1 MIECLSTLEIRMYKF
16 KTEPYEHQ
24 KDALKKCWEKEAFAI
39 FAEMGTGKT
48 KIALDNACILYNRGK
63 IDRLLVVAPKGAYM
77 TWFDQEIPTHVPD
90 YIEKK
95 VVIWKQST
103 SQKYMSELRSM
114 MNNNFELKI
123 MIMNVEAFSSK
134 RGVDF
139 ARLFLIGRSMMI
151 VDESTTIKNP
161 KAKRTKAI
169 LALANETRYR
179 RILTGSPV
187 TNSPLDLWA
196 QMDFLDPY
204 ILGQSSYYAFRT
216 RYAVVITANA
226 AGGTHTYQKIIK
238 FKNLKEL
245 GELVAPHSYRV
256 LKKDCLDLPDKVY
269 TKREVELSDE
279 QKEAYKDMKAN
290 AMSVLKG
297 QSMTAVNVLTQLIRL
312 HQITCG
318 HMKTDAGHT
327 IDLKSSRI
335 DELMQILGE
344 TTGKVI
350 IWANY
355 IHDIEKIEAN
365 IALSDFG
372 ADSLCTYYGATATE
386 DRQKC
391 INEFQDPDSKLR
403 FFIGNTQTGGYG
415 ITLTEASTVIYYSNN
430 YDLEKRI
437 QSEDRAHRIGQKNK
451 VLYIDLVA
459 KGTVDE
465 KIIKSLRSKVNI
477 AKEISGEELST
488 WI

>member
-1 MIECLSTLEIRMYKF
+1 MYKF

-24 KDALKKCWEKEAFAI
+24 KDALKRCWNKESFAI

-48 KIALDNACILYNRGK
+48 KIALDNACILYNKGK
-63 IDRLLVVAPKGAYM
+63 IDRVLVIAPKGTYM
-77 TWFDQEIPTHVPD
+77 TWVEQEIPLHIPD
-90 YIEKK
+90 YIEAK
-95 VVIWKQST
+95 VLAWKPST
-103 SQKYMSELRSM
+103 SEKYKAQLKNIRESEYK
-114 MNNNFELKI
+114 LKI
-123 MIMNVEAFSSK
+123 FVMNVESLSTKKGIKEAL
-134 RGVDF
+134 
-139 ARLFLIGRSMMI
+139 LFLNFKSMMI

-161 KAKRTKAI
+161 KAKRTKNI
-169 LALANETRYR
+169 LSLAKEAKYR

-187 TNSPLDLWA
+187 TQSPMDLWA
-196 QMDFLDPY
+196 QMDFLDPE
-204 ILGQSSYYAFRT
+204 ILGQQSYYAFRT
-216 RYAVVITANA
+216 RYAVMITANA
-226 AGGTHTYQKIIK
+226 AGGTHKYQKIVK
-238 FKNLKEL
+238 FRNLSQL
-245 GELVAPHSYRV
+245 GKLVSPHAYRI
-256 LKKDCLDLPDKVY
+256 LKKDCLDLPAKMY
-269 TKREVELSDE
+269 SKRDVELTDE
-279 QKEAYKDMKAN
+279 QKEAYGEMKQN
-290 AMSVLKG
+290 AIAQLKG
-297 QSMTAVNVLTQLIRL
+297 QSTTALNVLTQLIRL

-318 HMKTDAGHT
+318 HMKLDTGST
-327 IDLKSSRI
+327 MNLNSNRL
-335 DELMQILGE
+335 DELMHILGE

-355 IHDIEKIEAN
+355 IHDIERIEAT

-372 ADSLCTYYGATATE
+372 QESCCTYYGATPS
-386 DRQKC
+386 DKRQEC
-391 INEFQDPDSKLR
+391 IRKFQDPDSKVR

-437 QSEDRAHRIGQKNK
+437 QSEDRAHRIGQKNP

-465 KIIKSLRSKVNI
+465 KIIQSLRNKVNI

>member
-1 MIECLSTLEIRMYKF
+1 MYKF

-24 KDALKKCWEKEAFAI
+24 KDALKKCWNKEAFAI

-48 KIALDNACILYNRGK
+48 KIALDNACILYNKGK
-63 IDRLLVVAPKGAYM
+63 IDRLLVVAPKGTYM
-77 TWFDQEIPTHVPD
+77 NWVDQEIPTHVPD
-90 YIEKK
+90 YIEKD
-95 VVIWKQST
+95 ILAWRPNIT
-103 SQKYMSELRSM
+103 EKYELQLKAIRDF
-114 MNNNFELKI
+114 NNYKFKI
-123 MIMNVEAFSSK
+123 FVMNVESLSTKKGIYYAK
-134 RGVDF
+134 
-139 ARLFLIGRSMMI
+139 LFLTGKSMMI

-161 KAKRTKAI
+161 QAKRTKNI
-169 LALANETRYR
+169 LDLAKEAKYR

-187 TNSPLDLWA
+187 TQSPMDLWS
-196 QMDFLDPY
+196 QMDFLDPE
-204 ILGQSSYYAFRT
+204 ILGQSSFYAFRT
-216 RYAVVITANA
+216 KYAVMITATA
-226 AGGTHTYQKIIK
+226 AGGTHKYQKIVK
-238 FKNLKEL
+238 FRNLKQL
-245 GELVAPHSYRV
+245 GQAVSPHSYRI
-256 LKKDCLDLPDKVY
+256 LKKDCLDLPEKSFV
-269 TKREVELSDE
+269 KREVELSDE
-279 QKEAYKDMKAN
+279 QKRAYVEMKAN
-290 AMSVLKG
+290 ATTILKG
-297 QSMTAVNVLTQLIRL
+297 QSATALNVLTQLIRL

-318 HMKTDAGHT
+318 HMKTDDGE
-327 IDLKSSRI
+327 IINLKNSRL

-355 IHDIEKIEAN
+355 VHDILNIERAIKN
-365 IALSDFG
+365 EYGPTSY
-372 ADSLCTYYGATATE
+372 CTYYGATKSE

-391 INEFQDPDSKLR
+391 IKKFQEASNPIR

-437 QSEDRAHRIGQKNK
+437 QSEDRAHRIGQKNP

-465 KIIKSLRSKVNI
+465 KIIQSLRNKINI
-477 AKEISGEELST
+477 AREISGEELVT

>member
-1 MIECLSTLEIRMYKF
+1 MYKF

-24 KDALKKCWEKEAFAI
+24 KDALKRCWNKESFAI

-48 KIALDNACILYNRGK
+48 KIALDNACILYNKGK
-63 IDRLLVVAPKGAYM
+63 IDRVLVIAPKGTYM
-77 TWFDQEIPTHVPD
+77 TWVEQEIPLHIPD
-90 YIEKK
+90 YIEAK
-95 VVIWKQST
+95 VLAWKPST
-103 SQKYMSELRSM
+103 SEKYKAQLKNIRESEYK
-114 MNNNFELKI
+114 LKI
-123 MIMNVEAFSSK
+123 FVMNVESLSTKKGIKEAL
-134 RGVDF
+134 
-139 ARLFLIGRSMMI
+139 LFLNFKSMMI

-161 KAKRTKAI
+161 KAKRTKNI
-169 LALANETRYR
+169 LSLAKEAKYR

-187 TNSPLDLWA
+187 TQSPMDLWA
-196 QMDFLDPY
+196 QMDFLDPE
-204 ILGQSSYYAFRT
+204 ILGQQSYYAFRT
-216 RYAVVITANA
+216 RYAVMITANA
-226 AGGTHTYQKIIK
+226 AGGTHKYQKIVK
-238 FKNLKEL
+238 FRNLSQL
-245 GELVAPHSYRV
+245 GKLVSPHAYRI
-256 LKKDCLDLPDKVY
+256 LKKDCLDLPAKMY
-269 TKREVELSDE
+269 SKRDVELTDE
-279 QKEAYKDMKAN
+279 QKEAYGEMKQN
-290 AMSVLKG
+290 AIAQLKG
-297 QSMTAVNVLTQLIRL
+297 QSTTALNVLTQLIRL

-318 HMKTDAGHT
+318 HMKLDTGST
-327 IDLKSSRI
+327 MNLNSNRL
-335 DELMQILGE
+335 DELMHILGE

-355 IHDIEKIEAN
+355 IHDIERIEAT

-372 ADSLCTYYGATATE
+372 QESCCTYYGATPS
-386 DRQKC
+386 DKRQEC
-391 INEFQDPDSKLR
+391 IRKFQDPDSKVR

-437 QSEDRAHRIGQKNK
+437 QSEDRAHRIGQKNP

-465 KIIKSLRSKVNI
+465 KIIQSLRNKVNS

>member
-1 MIECLSTLEIRMYKF
+1 MFVKLEFRMYKF
-16 KTEPYEHQ
+16 KTKPYEHQ
-24 KDALKKCWEKEAFAI
+24 RDALKKCWNKEAFAV

-48 KIALDNACILYNRGK
+48 KIALDNACILYNKGK

-77 TWFDQEIPTHVPD
+77 TWVENEIPIHVPD

-95 VVIWKQST
+95 VVAWKQST
-103 SQKYMSELRSM
+103 SQKYMAELRSM
-114 MNNNFELKI
+114 MNNDFKLKI
-123 MIMNVEAFSSK
+123 MVMNVEAFSTK
-134 RGVDF
+134 KGTNF
-139 ARLFLIGRSMMI
+139 AKLFLIGRSMMI
-151 VDESTTIKNP
+151 VDESTAIKNP

-169 LALANETRYR
+169 LDLRKETKYR

-187 TNSPLDLWA
+187 THSPMDLWS
-196 QMDFLDPY
+196 QMDFLDPE

-216 RYAVVITANA
+216 RYAVVIEATA
-226 AGGTHTYQKIIK
+226 AGGTHRYQKIVK
-238 FKNLKEL
+238 FRNLKEL
-245 GELVAPHSYRV
+245 GKLVSPHSYRI

-269 TKREVELSDE
+269 SKREVELSDE
-279 QKEAYKDMKAN
+279 QKDAYKEMKRDALT
-290 AMSVLKG
+290 MLKG
-297 QSMTAVNVLTQLIRL
+297 QSMTALNVLTQLIRL

-327 IDLKSSRI
+327 IDLKSTRI

-365 IALSDFG
+365 IAFEFG
-372 ADSLCTYYGATATE
+372 ADSLCTYYGATPQ
-386 DRQKC
+386 DKRQEC
-391 INEFQDPDSKLR
+391 INKFQDPTSPIR

-465 KIIKSLRSKVNI
+465 KIIRSLRNKVNI
-477 AKEISGEELST
+477 ANEINGEELIS

>member
-1 MIECLSTLEIRMYKF
+1 MYKF

-24 KDALKKCWEKEAFAI
+24 KDALKKCYNKEAFAI

-48 KIALDNACILYNRGK
+48 KIALDNACILYNQGK
-63 IDRLLVVAPKGAYM
+63 IDRLLVIAPKGTYM
-77 TWFDQEIPTHVPD
+77 NWVDQEIPIHVPD
-90 YIEKK
+90 YVDKK
-95 VVIWKQST
+95 VVAWKQST
-103 SQKYMSELRSM
+103 SQKYMSELKSM

-123 MIMNVEAFSSK
+123 MVMNVEAFSTK
-134 RGVDF
+134 RGSDF

-151 VDESTTIKNP
+151 IDESTTIKNP

-169 LALANETRYR
+169 LDLRKETKYR

-187 TNSPLDLWA
+187 TQSPMDLWA
-196 QMDFLDPY
+196 QMDFLDPE

-216 RYAVVITANA
+216 RYAVVIEATA
-226 AGGTHTYQKIIK
+226 AGGTHRYQKIVK
-238 FKNLKEL
+238 FRNLKEL
-245 GELVAPHSYRV
+245 GDRVAPHSYRI

-279 QKEAYKDMKAN
+279 QKKAYGEMKAN
-290 AMSVLKG
+290 AMAILKG
-297 QSMTAVNVLTQLIRL
+297 ESMTAVNVLTQLIRL

-318 HMKTDAGHT
+318 HMKTDSAE
-327 IDLKSSRI
+327 ILDLKNNRL
-335 DELMQILGE
+335 DELMHILGE
-344 TTGKVI
+344 TSGKVI

-355 IHDIEKIEAN
+355 IHDIQAIEKAISAEYGT
-365 IALSDFG
+365 S
-372 ADSLCTYYGATATE
+372 SCCTYYGATPTE
-386 DRQKC
+386 ERQKC
-391 INEFQDPDSKLR
+391 INAFQGKTSIR

-415 ITLTEASTVIYYSNN
+415 ITLTAASTVIYYSNN

-437 QSEDRAHRIGQKNK
+437 QSEDRAHRIGQENK
-451 VLYIDLVA
+451 VLYIDLVT

-465 KIIKSLRSKVNI
+465 KIIQSLRNKVNI

>member
-24 KDALKKCWEKEAFAI
+24 KDALKKCYDKEAFAI

-139 ARLFLIGRSMMI
+139 AKLFLIGKSMMI

-161 KAKRTKAI
+161 QAKRTKSI
-169 LALANETRYR
+169 LKLAQETKYR
-179 RILTGSPV
+179 RIMTGSPV
-187 TNSPLDLWA
+187 TQSPMDLWA
-196 QMDFLDPY
+196 QMDFLDPE
-204 ILGQSSYYAFRT
+204 ILGQQSYYAFRT
-216 RYAVVITANA
+216 RYAVVIEATA

-245 GELVAPHSYRV
+245 GELVAPHSYRI

-269 TKREVELSDE
+269 TKRYVELTDD
-279 QKEAYKDMKAN
+279 QKKAYAQMKEN
-290 AMSVLKG
+290 ALARLNGESV
-297 QSMTAVNVLTQLIRL
+297 TAFNVLTQLIRL

-318 HMKTDAGHT
+318 HMATDSDDI
-327 IDLKSSRI
+327 IDIKSNRL

-344 TTGKVI
+344 TSGKVI

-355 IHDIEKIEAN
+355 IYDIESIKKAVKKE
-365 IALSDFG
+365 FG
-372 ADSLCTYYGATATE
+372 DDSYCTYYGATPTE

-391 INEFQDPDSKLR
+391 INKFQDPDSKLR

-459 KGTVDE
+459 KGTVDV
-465 KIIKSLRSKVNI
+465 KIIRSLRNKVNI

>member
-1 MIECLSTLEIRMYKF
+1 MYKF

-24 KDALKKCWEKEAFAI
+24 KDALKKCWNKEAFAI

-77 TWFDQEIPTHVPD
+77 NWVDLEIPTHVPD
-90 YIEKK
+90 YIGKK
-95 VVIWKQST
+95 VLAWKPST
-103 SQKYMSELRSM
+103 SEKYKAQLKDI
-114 MNNNFELKI
+114 MNLGDYRLKI
-123 MIMNVEAFSSK
+123 MVMNVEAFSTK
-134 RGVDF
+134 KGLNF
-139 ARLFLIGRSMMI
+139 AKLFLIGRSMMI

-161 KAKRTKAI
+161 QAKRTKNI
-169 LALANETRYR
+169 LSLAKETKYR
-179 RILTGSPV
+179 RIMTGSPV
-187 TNSPLDLWA
+187 TQSPMDLWS
-196 QMDFLDPY
+196 QMDFLDPE
-204 ILGQSSYYAFRT
+204 ILGQSSFYAFRT
-216 RYAVVITANA
+216 RYAIMITANA
-226 AGGTHTYQKIIK
+226 AGGTHKYQKIVK
-238 FKNLKEL
+238 FKNLAQL
-245 GELVAPHSYRV
+245 GQLVSPHSYRI
-256 LKKDCLDLPDKVY
+256 LKKECLDLPDKVY
-269 TKREVELSDE
+269 TKREIELSDE
-279 QKEAYKDMKAN
+279 QKEAYADMKAN

-297 QSMTAVNVLTQLIRL
+297 QSMTALNVLTQLIRL

-327 IDLKSSRI
+327 IDLRSNRI

-365 IALSDFG
+365 LALEFG
-372 ADSLCTYYGATATE
+372 KDSLCTYYGATPS
-386 DRQKC
+386 DKRQEC
-391 INEFQDPDSKLR
+391 INNFQDPNSPIR
-403 FFIGNTQTGGYG
+403 FFVGNTQTGGYG

-451 VLYIDLVA
+451 VLYIDLMA
-459 KGTVDE
+459 KGTVDQ
-465 KIIKSLRSKVNI
+465 KIIQSLRNKVNI
-477 AKEISGEELST
+477 AKEISGEELSS

>member
-1 MIECLSTLEIRMYKF
+1 MYKF
-16 KTEPYEHQ
+16 KTKPYEHQ
-24 KDALKKCWEKEAFAI
+24 KDALKKCWDKESFAI

-77 TWFDQEIPTHVPD
+77 NWVDLEIPTHVPD
-90 YIEKK
+90 YVEKE
-95 VVIWKQST
+95 VTAWKLST
-103 SQKYMSELRSM
+103 SQRYKAELKSIRAF
-114 MNNNFELKI
+114 NNFRLKI
-123 MIMNVEAFSSK
+123 FVMNVEALSTK
-134 RGVDF
+134 KGTD
-139 ARLFLIGRSMMI
+139 AAKLFLIGNSMMI

-161 KAKRTKAI
+161 KAKRTKNI
-169 LALANETRYR
+169 LTLAKEAKYR

-187 TNSPLDLWA
+187 TQSPMDLWS

-216 RYAVVITANA
+216 RYAVVIEATA
-226 AGGTHTYQKIIK
+226 AGGTHRYQKIVK

-245 GELVAPHSYRV
+245 GERVSPHSYRI

-269 TKREVELSDE
+269 SKRFVELSDE
-279 QKEAYKDMKAN
+279 QTKAYAEMKAN
-290 AMSVLKG
+290 AMAMLQG
-297 QSMTAVNVLTQLIRL
+297 QSATALNVLTQLIRL

-318 HMKTDAGHT
+318 HMKTDEGN
-327 IDLKSSRI
+327 IIELKNSRL

-344 TTGKVI
+344 TNGKVI

-355 IHDIEKIEAN
+355 IHDILSIEKAIKKEYG
-365 IALSDFG
+365 D
-372 ADSLCTYYGATATE
+372 DSYCTYYGATKSE

-391 INEFQDPDSKLR
+391 IYDFQNKENNCR

-415 ITLTEASTVIYYSNN
+415 ITLTAASTVIYYSNN

-437 QSEDRAHRIGQKNK
+437 QSEDRAHRIGQVNK
-451 VLYIDLVA
+451 VAYIDLVA

-465 KIIKSLRSKVNI
+465 KIIQSLKNKVNI
-477 AKEISGEELST
+477 AKEINGEELAT

>member
-1 MIECLSTLEIRMYKF
+1 MYKF

-24 KDALKKCWEKEAFAI
+24 KDALKRCWNKESFAV

-48 KIALDNACILYNRGK
+48 KIALDNACILYNQGK
-63 IDRLLVVAPKGAYM
+63 IDRLLVIAPKGTYM
-77 TWFDQEIPTHVPD
+77 NWVDQEIPIHVPD
-90 YIEKK
+90 YVEKE
-95 VVIWKQST
+95 VLAWKPSN
-103 SQKYMSELRSM
+103 SEKYKAQLRHFR
-114 MNNNFELKI
+114 MNDYKLKI
-123 MIMNVEAFSSK
+123 FVMNVEALSTIK
-134 RGVDF
+134 GLKQ
-139 ARLFLIGRSMMI
+139 AALFLIGRSMMI

-161 KAKRTKAI
+161 KAKRTKNI
-169 LALANETRYR
+169 LSLSREAKYR

-187 TNSPLDLWA
+187 TQSPMDLWA
-196 QMDFLDPY
+196 QMDFLDPE
-204 ILGQSSYYAFRT
+204 ILGQQSYYAFRT

-226 AGGTHTYQKIIK
+226 AGGTHKYQKIVK
-238 FKNLKEL
+238 FKNLSQL
-245 GELVAPHSYRV
+245 GKLVSPHSYRI

-269 TKREVELSDE
+269 TKREVELTDE
-279 QKEAYKDMKAN
+279 QQVAYKDMKAN
-290 AMSVLKG
+290 AMAVLKG
-297 QSMTAVNVLTQLIRL
+297 QSATALNVLTQLIRL

-318 HMKTDAGHT
+318 HMKTDGGE
-327 IDLKSSRI
+327 IINLKNSRLN
-335 DELMQILGE
+335 ELMQVLGE

-355 IHDIEKIEAN
+355 IHDILNIEKAIKDEYGPT
-365 IALSDFG
+365 SY
-372 ADSLCTYYGATATE
+372 CTYYGATKSE

-391 INEFQDPDSKLR
+391 IYDFQNKINDCR

-415 ITLTEASTVIYYSNN
+415 ITLTAASTVIYYSNN

-437 QSEDRAHRIGQKNK
+437 QSEDRAHRIGQENK
-451 VLYIDLVA
+451 VLYIDMVA

-465 KIIKSLRSKVNI
+465 KIIKSLRNKVNI

>member
-1 MIECLSTLEIRMYKF
+1 MYKF

-24 KDALKKCWEKEAFAI
+24 KDALKKCWNREAFAI

-48 KIALDNACILYNRGK
+48 KIALDNACILYNKGK
-63 IDRLLVVAPKGAYM
+63 IDRVLVIAPKGAYM
-77 TWFDQEIPTHVPD
+77 TWVEQEIPTHVPD

-95 VVIWKQST
+95 VLAWKQST
-103 SQKYMSELRSM
+103 SQKYKAQLKDIMDIQDYR
-114 MNNNFELKI
+114 LKI
-123 MIMNVEAFSSK
+123 MVMNVEAFSTRK
-134 RGVDF
+134 GTDF

-161 KAKRTKAI
+161 QAKRTKSI
-169 LALANETRYR
+169 LKLGRDTKYK

-187 TNSPLDLWA
+187 SRSPMDLWS
-196 QMDFLDPY
+196 QMD
-204 ILGQSSYYAFRT
+204 ILYPEILEQSSYYAFRT
-216 RYAVVITANA
+216 RYAIMITSNA
-226 AGGTHTYQKIIK
+226 AGGTHTYQRIVK
-238 FKNLKEL
+238 FQNLKQL
-245 GELVAPHSYRV
+245 GEIVAPHSYRV

-269 TKREVELSDE
+269 TKREIELSDE
-279 QKEAYKDMKAN
+279 QKEAYVDMKAN

-327 IDLKSSRI
+327 IDLRSNRI
-335 DELMQILGE
+335 DELMQILDE

-365 IALSDFG
+365 IALEFG
-372 ADSLCTYYGATATE
+372 ENSLCTYYGATPA
-386 DRQKC
+386 DKRQEC
-391 INEFQDPDSKLR
+391 IRKFQDPDSKVR

-415 ITLTEASTVIYYSNN
+415 ITLTAASTVIYYSNN

-451 VLYIDLVA
+451 VLYIDLMA
-459 KGTVDE
+459 KGTVDQ
-465 KIIKSLRSKVNI
+465 KIIQSLRSKVNI

>member
-1 MIECLSTLEIRMYKF
+1 MQIHTTPMYKF

-24 KDALKKCWEKEAFAI
+24 KDALKKCWNKESFAI

-48 KIALDNACILYNRGK
+48 KIALDNACILYNKGK
-63 IDRLLVVAPKGAYM
+63 IDRLLVVAPKGTYM
-77 TWFDQEIPTHVPD
+77 NWVDQEIPVHVPD
-90 YIEKK
+90 YIEVK
-95 VVIWKQST
+95 VLAWKQST
-103 SQKYMSELRSM
+103 SAQYRQDLRDIKDPT
-114 MNNNFELKI
+114 NFDFKI
-123 MIMNVEAFSSK
+123 MVMNVEAFSSK
-134 RGVDF
+134 KGLDY
-139 ARLFLIGRSMMI
+139 AKLFLLGKSMMI
-151 VDESTTIKNP
+151 IDESTTIKNP
-161 KAKRTKAI
+161 QAKRTKSI
-169 LALANETRYR
+169 LSLRNEAKYR
-179 RILTGSPV
+179 RIMTGSPV
-187 TNSPLDLWA
+187 TQSPMDLWS
-196 QMDFLDPY
+196 QMDFLDPE

-226 AGGTHTYQKIIK
+226 AGGTHKYQKIVK
-238 FKNLKEL
+238 FKNLAQL
-245 GELVAPHSYRV
+245 GQLVSPHSYRI

-269 TKREVELSDE
+269 TKREVELTDE
-279 QKEAYKDMKAN
+279 QQKVYGEMKAN
-290 AMSVLKG
+290 AITMLSTGETL
-297 QSMTAVNVLTQLIRL
+297 TAVNVLTQLIRL

-318 HMKTDAGHT
+318 HMKTDAGET
-327 IDLKSSRI
+327 VQLKNNRLS
-335 DELMQILGE
+335 ELMQILGE

-355 IHDIEKIEAN
+355 IHDI
-365 IALSDFG
+365 LSIKNAVEEEFG
-372 ADSLCTYYGATATE
+372 LNSCCTYYGGTKTE
-386 DRQKC
+386 DRQTC
-391 INEFQDPDSKLR
+391 INNFQDENNPVR

-465 KIIKSLRSKVNI
+465 KIIQSLRNKVNI
-477 AKEISGEELST
+477 AKEISGEELVS

>member
-1 MIECLSTLEIRMYKF
+1 MPMYKF

-24 KDALKKCWEKEAFAI
+24 KDALKKCWNKEAFAI

-77 TWFDQEIPTHVPD
+77 NWVDLEIPTHVPD
-90 YIEKK
+90 YINTK
-95 VVIWKQST
+95 VLAWKPST
-103 SQKYMSELRSM
+103 SAKYKAQLKDIMDLSDYR
-114 MNNNFELKI
+114 LKI
-123 MIMNVEAFSSK
+123 MVMNVEAFSTK
-134 RGVDF
+134 KGLNF
-139 ARLFLIGRSMMI
+139 AKLFLIGKALMI

-161 KAKRTKAI
+161 QAKRTKSMLL
-169 LALANETRYR
+169 LAKEAKYR
-179 RILTGSPV
+179 RIMTGSPV
-187 TNSPLDLWA
+187 TQSPMDLWS
-196 QMDFLDPY
+196 QMDFLDPE
-204 ILGQSSYYAFRT
+204 ILGQSSFYAFRT
-216 RYAVVITANA
+216 RYAVMITASA
-226 AGGTHTYQKIIK
+226 AGGTHKFQKIVK
-238 FKNLKEL
+238 FRNLEQL
-245 GELVAPHSYRV
+245 GRLVSPHSYRI
-256 LKKDCLDLPDKVY
+256 LKKDCLDIPDKIF
-269 TKREVELSDE
+269 TKRDIELSEE
-279 QKEAYKDMKAN
+279 QQKAYQEMKAN
-290 AMSVLKG
+290 AMTVLKDK
-297 QSMTAVNVLTQLIRL
+297 SMTAVNVLTQLIRL

-318 HMKTDAGHT
+318 HMKTDDDEVIELRNNRLT
-327 IDLKSSRI
+327 
-335 DELMQILGE
+335 ELMQILGE

-355 IHDIEKIEAN
+355 IYDIHAIEKAVKEE
-365 IALSDFG
+365 FG
-372 ADSLCTYYGATATE
+372 RNSYCTYYGATKAE

-391 INEFQDPDSKLR
+391 IYDFQNSKNDCR

-415 ITLTEASTVIYYSNN
+415 ITLTAASTVIYYSNN

-465 KIIKSLRSKVNI
+465 KIIQSLRNKVNI
-477 AKEISGEELST
+477 AKQISGEELVN

>member
-1 MIECLSTLEIRMYKF
+1 MYKF

-24 KDALKKCWEKEAFAI
+24 KDALKRCWNKESFAI

-48 KIALDNACILYNRGK
+48 KIALDNACILYNKGK
-63 IDRLLVVAPKGAYM
+63 IDRVLVIAPKGTYM
-77 TWFDQEIPTHVPD
+77 TWVEQEIPLHIPD
-90 YIEKK
+90 YIEAK
-95 VVIWKQST
+95 VLAWKPST
-103 SQKYMSELRSM
+103 SEKYKAQLKNIRESEYK
-114 MNNNFELKI
+114 LKI
-123 MIMNVEAFSSK
+123 FVMNVESLSTKKGIKEAL
-134 RGVDF
+134 
-139 ARLFLIGRSMMI
+139 LFLNFKSMMI

-161 KAKRTKAI
+161 KAKRTKNI
-169 LALANETRYR
+169 LSLAKEAKYR

-187 TNSPLDLWA
+187 TQSPMDLWA
-196 QMDFLDPY
+196 QMDFLDPE
-204 ILGQSSYYAFRT
+204 ILGQQSYYAFRT
-216 RYAVVITANA
+216 RYAVMITANA
-226 AGGTHTYQKIIK
+226 AGGTHKYQKIVK
-238 FKNLKEL
+238 FRNLSQL
-245 GELVAPHSYRV
+245 GKLVSPHAYRI
-256 LKKDCLDLPDKVY
+256 LKKDCLDLPAKMY
-269 TKREVELSDE
+269 SKRDVELTDE
-279 QKEAYKDMKAN
+279 QKEAYGEMKQN
-290 AMSVLKG
+290 AIAQLKG
-297 QSMTAVNVLTQLIRL
+297 QSTTALNVLTQLIRL

-318 HMKTDAGHT
+318 HMKLDTGST
-327 IDLKSSRI
+327 MNLNSNRL
-335 DELMQILGE
+335 DELMHILGE

-355 IHDIEKIEAN
+355 IHDIERIEAT

-372 ADSLCTYYGATATE
+372 QESCCTYYGATPS
-386 DRQKC
+386 DKRQEC
-391 INEFQDPDSKLR
+391 IRKFQDPDSKVR

-437 QSEDRAHRIGQKNK
+437 QSEDRAHRIGQKNP

-465 KIIKSLRSKVNI
+465 KIIQSLRNNVNI

>member
-1 MIECLSTLEIRMYKF
+1 MYKF

-24 KDALKKCWEKEAFAI
+24 KDALKKCYDKEAFAI

-48 KIALDNACILYNRGK
+48 KIALDNACILYNQGK
-63 IDRLLVVAPKGAYM
+63 IDRLLVIAPKGAYM

-139 ARLFLIGRSMMI
+139 AKLFLIGRSMMI

-169 LALANETRYR
+169 LDLANETRYR

-187 TNSPLDLWA
+187 TQSPLDLWA

-216 RYAVVITANA
+216 RYAVVMEATA

-245 GELVAPHSYRV
+245 GELVAPHSYRI

-269 TKREVELSDE
+269 TKRYVELTDE
-279 QKEAYKDMKAN
+279 QKKAYAQMKEN
-290 AMSVLKG
+290 ALATLNGS
-297 QSMTAVNVLTQLIRL
+297 SATAFNVLTQLIRL

-318 HMKTDAGHT
+318 HMKTDAEDI
-327 IDLKSSRI
+327 IDIKSNRL

-344 TTGKVI
+344 TSGKVI

-355 IHDIEKIEAN
+355 IYDIEAIEKA
-365 IALSDFG
+365 IQKEFG
-372 ADSLCTYYGATATE
+372 NDSYCTYYGATATE

-415 ITLTEASTVIYYSNN
+415 ITLTAASTVVYYSNN

-459 KGTVDE
+459 KGTVDV
-465 KIIKSLRSKVNI
+465 KIIRSLRNKVNI

>member
-1 MIECLSTLEIRMYKF
+1 MYKF

-24 KDALKKCWEKEAFAI
+24 KDALKKCYDKEAFAI

-90 YIEKK
+90 YIEKN

-103 SQKYMSELRSM
+103 SQKYMAELRSM

-139 ARLFLIGRSMMI
+139 AKLFLIGRSMMI

-169 LALANETRYR
+169 LALATETKYR

-187 TNSPLDLWA
+187 TQSPMDLWA

-216 RYAVVITANA
+216 RYAVVIEATA
-226 AGGTHTYQKIIK
+226 AGGTHRYQKIVK
-238 FKNLKEL
+238 FRNLKEL
-245 GELVAPHSYRV
+245 GDRVAPHSYRI
-256 LKKDCLDLPDKVY
+256 LKKDCLDLPDKLY
-269 TKREVELSDE
+269 IKREVELSDE

-318 HMKTDAGHT
+318 HMKTDEGYT
-327 IDLKSSRI
+327 LDLKSSRI

-344 TTGKVI
+344 TSGKVI

-372 ADSLCTYYGATATE
+372 KDSCCTYYGATPTE

-391 INEFQDPDSKLR
+391 INKFQDPDSKLR

-459 KGTVDE
+459 KGTVDD
-465 KIIKSLRSKVNI
+465 KIIKSLRNKVNI